1 MKMKTSISIDNEIW
15 MELKNLAL
23 QRGKDI
29 SSILKDAI
37 KNELY
42 LDLDK
47 SLMKYSRYC
56 KSGLDFEPIKPKDKV
71 SDMIRSMREDRESR
85 IS

>member
-1 MKMKTSISIDNEIW
+1 MMVKTSIPIDNEIW

-23 QRGKDI
+23 QRGNDI
-29 SSILKDAI
+29 SSILKNAI
-37 KNELY
+37 KNELF

-56 KSGLDFEPIKPKDKV
+56 KSGLDFEPNKPKDKV